1 MKQLLAREARRL
13 LGTYLNTLLCYPDR
27 HFHNEPVV
35 DPANGNIIVDP
46 AHLASDRIS
55 QKRTGSSISFME
67 RSPRDEGALCVALA
81 HSAPSDPETNEC
93 DSLSSSDLVTGAVGR
108 AFRDVPGRSR

>member
-35 DPANGNIIVDP
+35 DPVNGNIIVDP
-46 AHLASDRIS
+46 AHLASDRIYSRENRLLNIIHGEIS
-55 QKRTGSSISFME
+55 QGRRCFVCGARSFSPVRPRNKRM
-67 RSPRDEGALCVALA
+67 
-81 HSAPSDPETNEC
+81 
-93 DSLSSSDLVTGAVGR
+93 
-108 AFRDVPGRSR
+108 